1 MNINSTVALATVM
14 TMLLLTACFKDEDI
28 FVPDGDFEYAGNIQ
42 NLKSDLKPSYT
53 GFADL
58 YIEEEEILRIDDVTS
73 LIVNP
78 GNFLDDA
85 GEPANENIKVFFLVT
100 RKPSDWIAS
109 ELSFMGVNS
118 LLDVFSANKL
128 LAKDSLGNELNIN
141 PDNPPSLRVEYSN
154 VQTMTDKTLFTM
166 EGERDM
172 ATWSPVSDSNIETI
186 VWYEENDDGEEVQKE
201 GIRFSVG
208 QTGWHALAEEIDLEP
223 EVMACASLP
232 EGYSSNNTVLYVIMS
247 NYNSVIS
254 LNSWSKNNDICNPQF
269 LLPRDQAAEIVS
281 ISSFTGNR
289 YFFAMNQVVLD
300 QSENHTNLNPVK
312 RGLSHIQEQIN
323 NRN

>member
-14 TMLLLTACFKDEDI
+14 TMLLLTSCFKDEDI
-28 FVPDGDFEYAGNIQ
+28 FVPDGNFDYAGNIQ

-53 GFADL
+53 GFSDIFL
-58 YIEEEEILRIDDVTS
+58 EEERLLKIDDETTLV
-73 LIVNP
+73 VGP

-85 GEPANENIKVFFLVT
+85 GEPANDNIKVFLLIT

-109 ELSFMGVNS
+109 NLSFMGENS
-118 LLDVFSANKL
+118 LLDVYSANKL
-128 LAKDSLGNELNIN
+128 VAKDSLGNDLSIN

-154 VQTMTDKTLFTM
+154 VQTMTGKELFTL
-166 EGERDM
+166 EGESDL
-172 ATWSPVSDSNIETI
+172 ATWSPVSDLYMETLI
-186 VWYEENDDGEEVQKE
+186 WYEENEEGEEVRKE
-201 GIRFSVG
+201 GIQFSVD
-208 QTGWHALAEEIDLEP
+208 QTGWHALAEEIDLDP

-247 NYNSVIS
+247 NYQSVVR
-254 LNSWSKNNDICNPQF
+254 LNSWSKNNDICNPYF

-289 YFFAMNQVVLD
+289 YFFAMNQVILD

-312 RGLSHIQEQIN
+312 RSLSQIKEQIN